1 MWIGFVLLGVS
12 VVAEALFSDSQAF
25 NKVTYKPSMNHML
38 FAVNIIG
45 VLCSGG
51 MLLARG
57 ELTNSI
63 TFCLAHKAIGLD
75 LLIYAGLSV
84 LGQVSIYFIILNFKQ
99 HMFPLISTT
108 RKVFTVLLSIY
119 IYEHPTNIWM
129 WMALVLVFGG
139 LIYELADE
147 LYYDLTGE
155 KPLKVKK
162 GNDS

>member
-1 MWIGFVLLGVS
+1 MWIGFLLLGVS
-12 VVAEALFSDSQAF
+12 VIAEALFSDSQAF

-45 VLCSGG
+45 VLCSSG

-57 ELTNSI
+57 ELTNSLN
-63 TFCLAHKAIGLD
+63 FCLTHKSIGLD

-119 IYEHPTNIWM
+119 IY
-129 WMALVLVFGG
+129 
-139 LIYELADE
+139 
-147 LYYDLTGE
+147 
-155 KPLKVKK
+155 
-162 GNDS
+162 